1 MCFVPLKETKQRIP
15 RTKVIKML
23 LDTDLSTQ
31 NEIILNKISNFAI
44 NWVSHNERNPNVQFH
59 NGVDVL

>member
-1 MCFVPLKETKQRIP
+1 
-15 RTKVIKML
+15 ML

>member
-1 MCFVPLKETKQRIP
+1 
-15 RTKVIKML
+15 ML

-44 NWVSHNERNPNVQFH
+44 NWVSHNERFPLMV
-59 NGVDVL
+59 

>member
-1 MCFVPLKETKQRIP
+1 
-15 RTKVIKML
+15 ML

-44 NWVSHNERNPNVQFH
+44 NWVSHNERTPNVKFH

>member
-1 MCFVPLKETKQRIP
+1 
-15 RTKVIKML
+15 ML

-44 NWVSHNERNPNVQFH
+44 NWVSHNERNPIVQFY
-59 NGVDVL
+59 NGVEVL